1 MVDVS
6 YEDYQDLVRKL
17 SLANERVRDLQER
30 VSGRDA
36 HIAALEAQL
45 AERVRVKPLVW
56 VPTRLWNRNDYHGS
70 EPIVIEYV
78 SEGPFA
84 YTLSANYQIGNSWD
98 ARLGKG
104 SPIKNGRCVSFG
116 EAKAAAQA
124 DFERRILSALEAAPA
139 PKVTEAMVEAAA
151 ASLRPDLFTPLD
163 PADLQSDDYA
173 LTCRKNA
180 KIDVMSKARAALKAA
195 MEAKQ
200 CTSAK

>member
-98 ARLGKG
+98 ARLGKV

-124 DFERRILSALEAAPA
+124 DYERRILSALEATPPA
-139 PKVTEAMVEAAA
+139 PMVTEAMVDAALKA
-151 ASLRPDLFTPLD
+151 FHSVGQYASER
-163 PADLQSDDYA
+163 
-173 LTCRKNA
+173 
-180 KIDVMSKARAALKAA
+180 ARITAALKAA